1 MRGAFVL
8 LKLPCQVT
16 GGSCCW
22 AAKLLGSC
30 RWAAKLLGPLL
41 LGCQVTGAPAAKFPK
56 AYFFA
61 QKRHLVCTKGR
72 KLRLLRQKVRFYFLY
87 WKYIGFPFKIP
98 PLKSILFC
106 LKSPFGMLFPLKKP
120 HFEVKTEKSMLFA
133 LYISNIEN

>member
-16 GGSCCW
+16 ELPCCW
-22 AAKLLGSC
+22 GFPVAGLL
-30 RWAAKLLGPLL
+30 LL

-61 QKRHLVCTKGR
+61 KKRHLVCTKGR
-72 KLRLLRQKVRFYFLY
+72 KLRLLRQKVCFYFPY
-87 WKYIGFPFKIP
+87 WKYVGFPVKSP